1 MPGINIIEQYIERM
15 EFLMF
20 KSLFKK
26 VRKSK
31 GGFTLI
37 ELIAVIAILGILA
50 VILIPTI
57 GSQVAKAKQN
67 AADTTA
73 NSIFTALQL
82 YQNDE
87 SVTGTLNA
95 GTYTKDTLPA
105 DVWTS
110 KYFTSIKKDN
120 ITELKVEVSSGNTV
134 TSVYVKDSNGD
145 GNYPKTSS
153 SSSH

>member
-1 MPGINIIEQYIERM
+1 
-15 EFLMF
+15 MF

-57 GSQVAKAKQN
+57 GSQVNKAKQN

-87 SVTGTLNA
+87 NAAATL
-95 GTYTKDTLPA
+95 TETSYDLTSLPA
-105 DVWTS
+105 DVWS
-110 KYFTSIKKDN
+110 SRYFTSIKKSS
-120 ITELKVEVSSGNTV
+120 LKSLTVTLTKGDVDSGNTV
-134 TSVYVKDSNGD
+134 SSVSITDNNNKTGT
-145 GNYPKTSS
+145 YPKS
-153 SSSH
+153 